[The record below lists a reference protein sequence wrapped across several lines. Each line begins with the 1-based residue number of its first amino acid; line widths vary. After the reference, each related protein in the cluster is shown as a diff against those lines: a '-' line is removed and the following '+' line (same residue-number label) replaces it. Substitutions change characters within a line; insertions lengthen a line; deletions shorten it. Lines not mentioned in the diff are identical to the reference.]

1 MEFFPRPGLVWLG
14 GWVLLVA
21 YLAVFGVTLWILP
34 KSVVRKLY
42 DRSGWT
48 ARQRAITRVGK
59 LFALACTVLLALTP
73 LKVGRGVF
81 WLGVGV
87 VALGLVGLVVAL
99 VNFTRMPPG
108 EPATNGLY
116 RLSRNPQWVALCLV
130 YLGASVAVGSWLNV
144 LLVVVLAVLFHARIL
159 AEEQSCIQLYGDG
172 YRRYMKQVPRYLL
185 FF

>member
-1 MEFFPRPGLVWLG
+1 MG

-21 YLAVFGVTLWILP
+21 YVAVFGVTLWILP

-48 ARQRAITRVGK
+48 AQQQAITRVGK

-73 LKVGRGVF
+73 LKVGHTVF
-81 WLGVGV
+81 WLGAGMLALSLV
-87 VALGLVGLVVAL
+87 VLVVAL
-99 VNFTRMPPG
+99 INFSRMPPG

-116 RLSRNPQWVALCLV
+116 RISRNPQWVALVLV
-130 YLGASVAVGSWLNV
+130 YLGASLATGSWLNV
-144 LLVVVLAVLFHARIL
+144 LLLVALAVFYHVRIL
-159 AEEQSCIQLYGDG
+159 AEERSCIQLYGDG
-172 YRRYMKQVPRYLL
+172 YRRYMEQVPRYFV